1 MTVEVLSK
9 VIAFLRSPRSDSQG
23 DALEEDL
30 LNDCLGLYV
39 AVADLKKQVQF
50 LPSIIWSKKLN
61 WFAESKISTRT
72 IFSQESW
79 REHVRN
85 YYISITPNKENLTF
99 PTFRLQ

>member
-50 LPSIIWSKKLN
+50 LPNIILSKKLN
-61 WFAESKISTRT
+61 WFAE
-72 IFSQESW
+72 
-79 REHVRN
+79 
-85 YYISITPNKENLTF
+85 
-99 PTFRLQ
+99 